1 MTARKIKKEKTT
13 MYNLKRIFMLVS
25 QREPKGL
32 IPCAKRA
39 SNDRSNCKGFPSLL
53 RTGLLQVARNWD
65 RAEIALEDPALEHSA
80 LPIHTTISIVHAYE
94 PRSSLFLSYFS
105 SPSVRL

>member
-1 MTARKIKKEKTT
+1 MH
-13 MYNLKRIFMLVS
+13 NLKRIFMLVS

-94 PRSSLFLSYFS
+94 PRFFSIPILLLISL
-105 SPSVRL
+105 SVRL